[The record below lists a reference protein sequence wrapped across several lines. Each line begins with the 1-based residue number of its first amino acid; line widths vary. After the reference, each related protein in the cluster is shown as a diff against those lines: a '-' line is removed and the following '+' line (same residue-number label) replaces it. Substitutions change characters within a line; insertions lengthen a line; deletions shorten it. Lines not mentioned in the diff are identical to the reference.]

1 MDITKEWEQN
11 SNIWLTETV
20 LQMALHEAFPQEK
33 FKIRIKSPN
42 ITIMDDTNQ
51 QIIISGT
58 QNDPQIELMAEG
70 DNHTLKQAAS
80 YLLTN
85 MMKILEAYGDVKQ
98 S

>member
-1 MDITKEWEQN
+1 MNITKEWEQN
-11 SNIWLTETV
+11 SEIWLIETI

-33 FKIRIKSPN
+33 FKIRIKSPKL
-42 ITIMDDTNQ
+42 TIIDDTNQ

-58 QNDPQIELMAEG
+58 QDDPQIELIADG
-70 DNHTLKQAAS
+70 DNHTLKQAAN

-85 MMKILEAYGDVKQ
+85 WIKTLEAYCDVKQ